1 MSYPIKNYTSL
12 AIATVQNLITKNPAL
27 SIGLLWIAFVTGGTI
42 SLLGLLNPGPKIA
55 QEKSVKPISKIKTL
69 QETPEGFTRVEKK
82 PNKQDEN
89 IPIWLYIVIP
99 ITCATG
105 SLLIVR
111 QVNLAKKS
119 KLKVKTKKRKKTSA
133 KVANNSALVIQ
144 ESIPE
149 LHQNLLPTS
158 TINNHVE
165 VTILPPNL
173 KQNPQQSLTELLD
186 LRNSKNVQ
194 EFLVNPPQEQWIEEE
209 IIPHNPPP
217 PVSYS
222 INTPKKLPPQLP
234 KDNQS

>member
-27 SIGLLWIAFVTGGTI
+27 SIGLLWISLVTGGTI
-42 SLLGLLNPGPKIA
+42 SLFGLLNPGPKIA
-55 QEKSVKPISKIKTL
+55 TEKSIKPISKVKTL

-111 QVNLAKKS
+111 QINLAKKS
-119 KLKVKTKKRKKTSA
+119 KAKTKKRKKTSA

-144 ESIPE
+144 ESVPE
-149 LHQNLLPTS
+149 PHQNLLPTA
-158 TINNHVE
+158 TISHTE
-165 VTILPPNL
+165 VTILPPDL
-173 KQNPQQSLTELLD
+173 KQNPQQSLTEFLD
-186 LRNSKNVQ
+186 LRHSKNVQ

-222 INTPKKLPPQLP
+222 IKTPKKLPPQLP
-234 KDNQS
+234 KDSQS